1 MRSVDKSDWVF
12 MLIGFLSRV
21 IESRIVRLD
30 GLRRWQSF
38 ECATFVWAAE
48 KDARW
53 PFQLWLLCC
62 GCAVAVATLGLRLTV
77 ARLWFC
83 RSAAAVRL
91 RLCGVRLCS
100 YILAVWL
107 RRGGRGSAVA
117 ARAVGL
123 DRRAA
128 GTLRLRLWLCG
139 SRAVWVYMSV
149 YGCCVVVAAVGLRLA
164 LRLRF
169 CSCGCDCAAV
179 SPRRSAVH
187 SYIMAVWLWRGGCGC
202 AVVAAAVG
210 LWRLAAALALQ
221 LRLRAV
227 WLLGCMAV
235 VGFGCVVARQ
245 AFMPF
250 GFLHVK
256 SHVDIGF

>member
-1 MRSVDKSDWVF
+1 MSSIF
-12 MLIGFLSRV
+12 SLLIWKVSTHKLLPFASICKVLGVQLDLRQSGDSLCLISNTTERVEELVQDIANILS
-21 IESRIVRLD
+21 
-30 GLRRWQSF
+30 
-38 ECATFVWAAE
+38 
-48 KDARW
+48 ARAL
-53 PFQLWLLCC
+53 PK
-62 GCAVAVATLGLRLTV
+62 A
-77 ARLWFC
+77 
-83 RSAAAVRL
+83 
-91 RLCGVRLCS
+91 
-100 YILAVWL
+100 
-107 RRGGRGSAVA
+107 AVA

-123 DRRAA
+123 DRRAAA